1 VKPIKTLALILLFF
15 FSLAG
20 CASRHVAVDQ
30 PISDTIKKRTPRYLS
45 LDDALDYT
53 GKALSNELQKIAKRD
68 FAKAG
73 KATVIIIAD
82 FATVEGKITRFSRY
96 IPDKL
101 TSYFARSKNF
111 SVLERALIDKVI
123 EEHKFQAS
131 PFVDEDSTQE
141 FGKLLG
147 AETII
152 TGTISELGNAFYIN
166 TKAVDVT
173 KGNILTSLDVE
184 IKRNSRMVDLYN
196 ADLPHL
202 NKKKVITKIFR
213 AQGIGIPSPKHKNPS
228 LARTL
233 AFRAAKGD
241 AMRNLL
247 EQIQSTQITSD
258 TKIKDMMAEDD
269 TIRIQLN
276 SSLRGARVV
285 NRKQMPDG
293 SVEVEMEVELTE
305 DFINALY
312 SE

>member
-1 VKPIKTLALILLFF
+1 MKPIKTFALISLFF

-20 CASRHVAVDQ
+20 CAARHVAVDQ
-30 PISDTIKKRTPRYLS
+30 SIPDTIKKRTPRYLS

-53 GKALSNELQKIAKRD
+53 GKALSNELQKIAGRD

-96 IPDKL
+96 IADKL
-101 TSYFARSKNF
+101 TPYFARSKNF

-258 TKIKDMMAEDD
+258 TKIKDMMTEDD

>member
-1 VKPIKTLALILLFF
+1 VKPIKTFALIALFF

-20 CASRHVAVDQ
+20 CASRHATVDQ
-30 PISDTIKKRTPRYLS
+30 PIPDTIKKRTPRYLS

-53 GKALSNELQKIAKRD
+53 GKALSNELREIAKRD
-68 FAKAG
+68 LKKAG
-73 KATVIIIAD
+73 KANVIIIAD

-101 TSYFARSKNF
+101 TPYFARSKNF

-184 IKRNSRMVDLYN
+184 IKRNARMVSLYN
-196 ADLPHL
+196 ADLPHF
-202 NKKKVITKIFR
+202 NKKKTITKIFR
-213 AQGIGIPSPKHKNPS
+213 AQGIGIPSSKQKNRAV
-228 LARTL
+228 ARAL

-285 NRKQMPDG
+285 SRKQMPDG

-305 DFINALY
+305 DFINALD